1 MDFRLSDDEEMAQRT
16 AREFAVS
23 VLKPI
28 AGKIDRDHRIP
39 ESIYKQLA
47 ELGFLGIMV
56 PREYGGSGM
65 NNVMTSLILMEIAS
79 ACASTCVMMSVHNS
93 LVCAPINKFGNE
105 RQKKKYL
112 PQLAE
117 GRIIGAYSLSEP
129 SSGSDAGS
137 IRSTAVRRDDSFIL
151 NGQKVFVTN
160 GSEAGLFII
169 FARTHPDVSLGP
181 KGISAFIVERD
192 SKGLIVG
199 KPEKKMGIRGS
210 TTVTLYL
217 EDLKVPAE
225 NLLGKE
231 NEGFKIAM
239 DTLNGGRIGIGSQA
253 VGIATA
259 SLEASI
265 KYAKERFQFGKPI
278 AEYEAIQ
285 WKIARM
291 AADIDAARLL
301 VLWAS
306 FLRDSGLPHIKE
318 CSEAKL
324 FASRVANEAA
334 AQAVQVHGG
343 AGYTVDFPVERYFRD
358 AKITEIY
365 EGTSEIQHIVISR
378 HLLR

>member
-1 MDFRLSDDEEMAQRT
+1 MDFRLSEDEGAVQGA
-16 AREFAVS
+16 AREFSDS

-28 AGKIDRDHRIP
+28 AGKIDHDHRIP
-39 ESIYKQLA
+39 DAVYKQLA
-47 ELGFLGIMV
+47 ELGFLGIMI
-56 PREYGGSGM
+56 PKEFGGSGM
-65 NNVMTSLILMEIAS
+65 SNVMASLILMELAR
-79 ACASTCVMMSVHNS
+79 ACASTCVMTSVHNS
-93 LVCAPINKFGNE
+93 LVCTPLNKFGDDF
-105 RQKKKYL
+105 QKRKYL

-117 GRIIGAYSLSEP
+117 GRVIGAYSLSEP
-129 SSGSDAGS
+129 SSGTDAGS
-137 IRSTAVRRDDSFIL
+137 LCSTAVRTGSQYVL

-160 GSEAGLFII
+160 GGEAGLFII
-169 FARTHPDVSLGP
+169 FARTHPDASLGP
-181 KGISAFIVERD
+181 KGVSAFIVERD
-192 SKGLIVG
+192 SKGLTVG

-253 VGIATA
+253 VGIAVA
-259 SLEASI
+259 SLEASV
-265 KYAKERFQFGKPI
+265 KYAKERTQFGKPI

-301 VLWAS
+301 VLQAA
-306 FLRDSGLPHIKE
+306 FLRDAGLPHIKE

-324 FASRVANEAA
+324 FASRIANEAA
-334 AQAVQVHGG
+334 TQAVQVHGG

-358 AKITEIY
+358 AKVTEIY
-365 EGTSEIQHIVISR
+365 EGTTEVQHIVISR
-378 HLLR
+378 QLLR